1 MFHETAIEADEL
13 AKLALKAATQLDKI
27 ERHKAADVGA
37 IERFIDALEF
47 LSSDEAGSVGF
58 SMSLGPI
65 SSEMLSGAVLSAT
78 QHRVSTTEM
87 LSSELQKIMND
98 MRRSAEAGGTERALR
113 SLKSFSLFIHD
124 FVQKNKMSNGITE
137 RGLFDYD
144 YSFAG

>member
-1 MFHETAIEADEL
+1 
-13 AKLALKAATQLDKI
+13 
-27 ERHKAADVGA
+27 
-37 IERFIDALEF
+37 
-47 LSSDEAGSVGF
+47 
-58 SMSLGPI
+58 
-65 SSEMLSGAVLSAT
+65 MLSGAVLSAT